1 MLRARVFCLTKV
13 ANNLSLSFCLFPWLI
28 FFFNFI
34 YPWLCWVFV
43 AAGAPAV
50 GFSSLWP
57 LSRQSAGS
65 RACGLP
71 LLRSLGSR
79 AQSSVVVAH
88 RLNCPS
94 ASGIFLDQGSHP
106 CVLRLQ
112 ADCLPLSHQGSP
124 IFFFFCQALG
134 VFLLSFSFCFAILIF
149 MCQIC

>member
-1 MLRARVFCLTKV
+1 M
-13 ANNLSLSFCLFPWLI
+13 
-28 FFFNFI
+28 
-34 YPWLCWVFV
+34 
-43 AAGAPAV
+43 